1 MDLGA
6 VPSTSTNL
14 FSYFSWGVNSFRHLL
29 KEVFLLSLDT
39 AGHKFAKIYGI
50 SSKTINANDN
60 VANDNFEFADNVA
73 NAAFA

>member
-1 MDLGA
+1 M
-6 VPSTSTNL
+6 
-14 FSYFSWGVNSFRHLL
+14 GVNSFRHLL

-39 AGHKFAKIYGI
+39 AGYEFAKIYNI

-60 VANDNFEFADNVA
+60 VANDNFELADDVA